1 MPTLPANLI
10 SLLQSARVL
19 VVGDTMLDR
28 YWFGEVER
36 ISPEAPVPVAK
47 IERMDQRAG
56 GAGNV
61 ARNIAALGGQAAL
74 LSVVGQDEAANE
86 LEKIIQSNG
95 VQTFLE
101 HDETIDTTV
110 KLRVLSR
117 NQQLL
122 RIDFEEKPG
131 QDVLERLNRR
141 FRSLLPDYDA
151 VILSDYGKGC
161 LFQVADMID
170 FAREH
175 NKPVLIDP
183 KGDDYEK
190 YAGASLITPN
200 RNELRQVV
208 GSWENETELTEKA
221 EALRRHLQLNAIL
234 LTRSEEGMSLYEPD
248 HISHQPTRA
257 QEVFDVSGAG
267 DTVIATVGLGLAAG
281 LDLRQAMH
289 IANAAAGVVVAKLGT
304 AVCSQAELLA
314 ALQQDAEAG

>member
-86 LEKIIQSNG
+86 LEKIVQSNG

-101 HDETIDTTV
+101 RDETIDTTV

-122 RIDFEEKPG
+122 RIDFEEKPS

>member
-1 MPTLPANLI
+1 M
-10 SLLQSARVL
+10 
-19 VVGDTMLDR
+19 
-28 YWFGEVER
+28 
-36 ISPEAPVPVAK
+36 
-47 IERMDQRAG
+47 
-56 GAGNV
+56 
-61 ARNIAALGGQAAL
+61 
-74 LSVVGQDEAANE
+74 
-86 LEKIIQSNG
+86 
-95 VQTFLE
+95 
-101 HDETIDTTV
+101 
-110 KLRVLSR
+110 LSR

-122 RIDFEEKPG
+122 RIDFEEKPS
-131 QDVLERLNRR
+131 QDVLDRLNRR

-151 VILSDYGKGC
+151 VILSDYRKGC

-170 FAREH
+170 FARDH

-208 GSWENETELTEKA
+208 GSWENEADLTEKA

-267 DTVIATVGLGLAAG
+267 DTVIATVGLGLAAK

-314 ALQQDAEAG
+314 ALQQDVEAG

>member
-1 MPTLPANLI
+1 MTTLPAELPQLF
-10 SLLQSARVL
+10 SSARVL

-28 YWFGEVER
+28 YWFGNVER

-47 IERMDQRAG
+47 IESMDQRAG

-61 ARNIAALGGQAAL
+61 AHNIAALGGQVAL
-74 LSVVGQDEAANE
+74 LSVVGQDEAARE
-86 LEKIIQSNG
+86 LEHIIQSNG
-95 VQTFLE
+95 VQTFLQ
-101 HDETIDTTV
+101 HDANIATTV

-122 RIDFEEKPG
+122 RIDFEEQPG
-131 QDVLERLNRR
+131 RDTLEQLHHR

-170 FAREH
+170 LAHEH
-175 NKPVLIDP
+175 NKPVLVDP

-190 YAGASLITPN
+190 YAGAYLITPN

-208 GSWENETELTEKA
+208 GSWHSEAELTDKA
-221 EALRRHLQLNAIL
+221 QALRRHLQLGALL

-267 DTVIATVGLGLAAG
+267 DTVIATMGLALAAG
-281 LDLRQAMH
+281 LSLRQAMH

-304 AVCSQAELLA
+304 AVCSQQELQT
-314 ALQQDAEAG
+314 ALQQDLPAD

>member
-56 GAGNV
+56 G
-61 ARNIAALGGQAAL
+61 AALGGQAAL

-122 RIDFEEKPG
+122 RIDFEEKPS
-131 QDVLERLNRR
+131 QDVLDRLNRR

-151 VILSDYGKGC
+151 VILSDYRKGC

-208 GSWENETELTEKA
+208 GSWSNEAELTEKA

-234 LTRSEEGMSLYEPD
+234 LTRSEEGMSLYEAE

-267 DTVIATVGLGLAAG
+267 DTVIATVGLGLAAK

-314 ALQQDAEAG
+314 ALQQDVEAG